1 MSNSTIVANKIV
13 LMHYT
18 LTTNEG
24 EVLDSSREGEPLP
37 YLHGHANIVPGLEA
51 ALEGKSAGEKLKV
64 VVTPEEGYG
73 VRQDIPPQPVERT
86 AFPADLDIQEGMQ
99 FFAEGPDGSP
109 IPVWV
114 EGLEEGTVLITGNH
128 PLSGVTLNFDVE
140 IVSISDASDEEIA
153 HGHVHGPGGHHH

>member
-1 MSNSTIVANKIV
+1 MSDQTVAADKVI

-18 LTTNEG
+18 LTNDTG
-24 EVLDSSREGEPLP
+24 EVLDSSRDGDPLP

-51 ALEGKSAGEKLKV
+51 ALEGKSAGEKLTV
-64 VVTPEEGYG
+64 AVPPEEGYG
-73 VRQDIPPQPVERT
+73 VRQDIPAQPVDRA
-86 AFPADLDIQEGMQ
+86 AFPAELQIVPGMQ

-114 EGLEEGTVLITGNH
+114 EGVEDGNVLITGNH
-128 PLSGVTLNFDVE
+128 PLAGVTLNFDVE
-140 IVSISDASDEEIA
+140 IVSIRDASDDEIA

>member
-1 MSNSTIVANKIV
+1 MSESTVAADKVI

-18 LTTNEG
+18 LTNDAG
-24 EVLDSSREGEPLP
+24 EVLDSSRDGEPLP

-51 ALEGKSAGEKLKV
+51 ALEGKAAGEKLQVAVPPK
-64 VVTPEEGYG
+64 EGYG
-73 VRQDIPPQPVERT
+73 ERHDIPAQPVQRE
-86 AFPADLDIQEGMQ
+86 AFPAELEIAPGMQ

-114 EGLEEGTVLITGNH
+114 EAVEGGNVMITGNH
-128 PLSGVTLNFDVE
+128 PLAGETLNFDVE
-140 IVSISDASDEEIA
+140 IVSIRDASDDEIA